1 MSLNDKLKSGRLSPA
16 AFRKD
21 ILKKSAPAAVHHEMK
36 LTAARHR
43 VVAVLCNDAVIDQRD
58 VERSKPRDKHLCSA
72 NVLARRTSL
81 TVRMVMREH
90 NPGSVA
96 HNGAARDG
104 YRIEKHLG
112 GAAAALIVAADQ
124 PAAAVDVGNAERFR
138 MQRGKARNE
147 ERSDLIRVV
156 QPDHAVPCPDAVGLI
171 AAHARAD
178 ERQIFGRARTDTLHL
193 AQLIGRRLKDG
204 MERAEM
210 LHQSM
215 GNRVGVPLPDGI
227 IQQSFTDWLPG
238 KVFMQRPL
246 TEMLFQRKSRRRRLN

>member
-1 MSLNDKLKSGRLSPA
+1 
-16 AFRKD
+16 
-21 ILKKSAPAAVHHEMK
+21 
-36 LTAARHR
+36 
-43 VVAVLCNDAVIDQRD
+43 
-58 VERSKPRDKHLCSA
+58 
-72 NVLARRTSL
+72 
-81 TVRMVMREH
+81 MREH

-138 MQRGKARNE
+138 MQRSKARNE
-147 ERSDLIRVV
+147 VRSDLIRVV
-156 QPDHAVPCPDAVGLI
+156 QPDHAIPHPDAVGLI
-171 AAHARAD
+171 AAHACAD

-227 IQQSFTDWLPG
+227 IQQNLQQLMVRERIDTEPAEFIKHAPAMPLMWISFHGYRLPCRG
-238 KVFMQRPL
+238 SVHV
-246 TEMLFQRKSRRRRLN
+246 